1 MKSLLIPLA
10 LLIWAMTGGA
20 QTLENPRFELREPA
34 FSSGLKGWRSN
45 KLYEFAADDN
55 IRHTGHTSIRVK
67 SLPGKQ
73 FGAFS
78 QLISLPKVN
87 TLRKYRLTG
96 WLKRDSVEGYAGL
109 WINVFENR
117 NSLFFDN
124 MHQRQLKGTADWHEV
139 NTEFFVD
146 EAATELQIGG
156 LVVGRGQA
164 WFDDFSLRELPLESG
179 NLPDSLKQYLNAAAD
194 IMQKQALHRDLV
206 DWTKEREV
214 IMLMASGAKSYA
226 DCYPTIRHLLSKLG
240 DHHSF
245 LMEAEKS
252 AQWSNPSPEAYKQ
265 IPLSTGHLLDGNIA
279 YLNMPSVS
287 SGDEQTNTYFADRLQ
302 DLIDSLDQ
310 FEPKGWILDLRNNS
324 GGNCW
329 PMLAGIGPVLGEGKC
344 GYFMELGGKTSGAW
358 FYKKGK
364 SGIGKQRITKVSR
377 KPYRLKQKNA
387 PVAVLTGENTASSG
401 EVVTVAFRGRPQT
414 RSFGNPTAGLSTGNQ
429 NFRLKDGAQIFL
441 TTTVYADRTKETYGA
456 KIRPDS
462 EVPEGSPGTPDPII
476 QAAKDWLSTVS
487 RKP

>member
-1 MKSLLIPLA
+1 MKSLLISSV
-10 LLIWAMTGGA
+10 LLIGALTGGA
-20 QTLENPRFELREPA
+20 QTLENPGFELPDTA
-34 FSSGLKGWRSN
+34 FSTGLKGWRSN
-45 KLYEFAADDN
+45 KLYEFAADGN
-55 IRHTGHTSIRVK
+55 VRHTGSTSMRVK

-78 QLISLPKVN
+78 QLLSLPDAN
-87 TLRKYRLTG
+87 TLRKYRISG
-96 WLKRDSVEGYAGL
+96 WLKRDSVEGFTGL
-109 WINVFENR
+109 WINVFEGK

-124 MHQRQLKGTADWHEV
+124 MYQRQLNGTADWQEV
-139 NTEFFVD
+139 STEFFVD
-146 EAATELQIGG
+146 EAANELQIGG
-156 LVVGRGQA
+156 LVVGSGQA
-164 WFDDFSLRELPLESG
+164 WFDDFSLTELPLYAG
-179 NLPDSLKQYLNAAAD
+179 NLPDSLKQYLNDAAD
-194 IMQKQALHRDLV
+194 IIQKQALHRDLV
-206 DWTKEREV
+206 DWAKEREV
-214 IMLMASGAKSYA
+214 ILLMASGARTYA
-226 DCYPTIRHLLSKLG
+226 DCYPVIRHLLGKLG

-252 AQWSNPSPEAYKQ
+252 ARWSNPDPEAYKQ
-265 IPLSTGHLLDGNIA
+265 MPLTTGHLLDGNIA

-287 SGDEQTNTYFADRLQ
+287 SGDEQTNIYFADRLQ

-310 FEPKGWILDLRNNS
+310 FEPKGWILDLRENT

-358 FYKKGK
+358 FYKKGR
-364 SGIGKQRITKVSR
+364 SGIGKQKITKVSR

-387 PVAVLTGENTASSG
+387 PVAVLTGKNTASSG

-456 KIRPDS
+456 KI
-462 EVPEGSPGTPDPII
+462 TPDVETPEVTDGSVDPALK
-476 QAAKDWLSTVS
+476 AAKDWLNTVN